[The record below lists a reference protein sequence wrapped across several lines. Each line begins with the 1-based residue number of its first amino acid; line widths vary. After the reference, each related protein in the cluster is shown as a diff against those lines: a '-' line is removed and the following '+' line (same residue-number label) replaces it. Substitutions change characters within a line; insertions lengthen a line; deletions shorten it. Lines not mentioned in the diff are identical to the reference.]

1 MASKIKV
8 TPQREEMLEKEGRET
23 PLLDLSDAAVK
34 ELIGTAKKRGYVTHD
49 QINALLASEEVNS
62 EQIENILAKFS
73 EMGINLVETKEARLE
88 EKVATREEREE
99 EETEGENE
107 LVEIQ
112 QRSVPAKSGA
122 KEPAERTDDPVRMYL
137 REMASMGLLSREG
150 EIAIAKRIEAGRE
163 AVMTGLCESPLT
175 FQAIII
181 WRDELNHGEVLLR
194 DIIDL
199 DASYASADAKALPTS
214 AIGSDGP
221 GRPPQMSAADTT
233 PVTAIPFKPAGESTD
248 RNETAAHGMIS
259 DSNFDDDDDDKE
271 SRFSVAAVEAELKPK
286 VIKSFDTIAGTY
298 KRLRRLQDQDIQFQL
313 RRLSLSPAQER
324 KYKKLK
330 NEIIG
335 EVKSLRLNRARI
347 DTLIEQLYDINKR
360 LAGYEGRLMR
370 LAESHGIVR
379 EDFLTNYLGSELDPL
394 WLNRVSKLYANSW
407 KNFVARDKD
416 GIKELR
422 TQIHALASETGLEI
436 GEFRK
441 IVHMVQKG
449 EREALQAKKEM
460 VEANLRLVISI
471 AKKYTNRGL
480 PFLDLIQEG
489 NIGLMK
495 AVDKFEYRHG
505 YKFSTYA
512 TWWIRQAVGR
522 SLYDQS
528 RTIRVPVHMTEA
540 INKMVRARRQ
550 MFNEIGREP
559 TPEELGK
566 KLGMSIDKVRK
577 VLQIV
582 KEPLSLETPI
592 GDEEDSHLGD
602 LIEDKNAISPI
613 DAMIQSNLR
622 ETTTRVLAS
631 LTPREERIVR
641 MRFGLGMNSDHTLE
655 EVGQQFSVTRERIRQ
670 IEAKAIRKLKH
681 PNRARVLR
689 SFLDN

>member
-1 MASKIKV
+1 MASKV
-8 TPQREEMLEKEGRET
+8 TPDKEEMLEKEGHET
-23 PLLDLSDAAVK
+23 PLLDLSGAPVK
-34 ELIGTAKKRGYVTHD
+34 ELIRTAKKRGYVTYD
-49 QINALLASEEVNS
+49 KIEALLASEEVNS
-62 EQIENILAKFS
+62 EQIESILAKFS
-73 EMGINLVETKEARLE
+73 EMGVNVVETKEARLE
-88 EKVATREEREE
+88 EEVPTREEQEKE
-99 EETEGENE
+99 PEGENE

-122 KEPAERTDDPVRMYL
+122 KEPAERTDDPVGMYL
-137 REMASMGLLSREG
+137 REMASVELLSREG
-150 EIAIAKRIEAGRE
+150 ELALAKRIEAGRE
-163 AVMTGLCESPLT
+163 AMIAGLCESPLT

-181 WRDELNHGEVLLR
+181 WRDELNHAKVLLR

-199 DASYASADAKALPTS
+199 DASYTSPDAKALPTS
-214 AIGSDGP
+214 EIGPDGP
-221 GRPPQMSAADTT
+221 GRPPQISAADTT
-233 PVTAIPFKPAGESTD
+233 PVTAILFKPAAESTD
-248 RNETAAHGMIS
+248 GNETAAQGMIS
-259 DSNFDDDDDDKE
+259 DSNFDDDDKE
-271 SRFSVAAVEAELKPK
+271 SWFSVAAVEAELKPK

-298 KRLRRLQDQDIQFQL
+298 KRLRRLQDQNIQFQL
-313 RRLSLSPAQER
+313 KRLSLSRAQER

-330 NEIIG
+330 KEIIG

-394 WLNRVSKLYANSW
+394 WLNRVSELYANSW

-449 EREALQAKKEM
+449 ERESSQAKKEM

-471 AKKYTNRGL
+471 AKKYINRGMQ
-480 PFLDLIQEG
+480 FLDLIQEG
-489 NIGLMK
+489 NIGLMR
-495 AVDKFEYRHG
+495 AVDKFEYRRG

-512 TWWIRQAVGR
+512 IWWIRQAVSR
-522 SLYDQS
+522 SLHDQS
-528 RTIRVPVHMTEA
+528 RTIRVPAHMTEA
-540 INKMVRARRQ
+540 IKKIVRMRRQ
-550 MFNEIGREP
+550 IFNEIGREP
-559 TPEELGK
+559 APEELGK

-681 PNRARVLR
+681 PSRSRVLR